1 MALMIPRAGA
11 LEQEGLQPPAMS
23 HLVSARGPAHMV
35 LDAGARAYQPVGV
48 QGGLLG
54 EAVPPQPPD
63 IKRRDELDPDWD
75 NHVHAFKRQYLYIA
89 IAYATPCFCIF
100 MYSVFKSIL
109 YRGWWN
115 TSAGEPYMPHS
126 MNEQNPYR
134 AYIGIPSVLEMHMW
148 FACMMLAAICVQLGS
163 MWMAVHTGIDAYGKF
178 HAMFGKVTM
187 FVIILAAGL
196 GTIGLGVC
204 DVQPKRGAENLF
216 FRGIRCRY
224 PRLPLPWGVRRKPW
238 FLWAPLPVH
247 GGRRG
252 VDIFAW
258 MEPNH
263 RRDSPQLRMAV
274 EAYRPGMFH
283 HQLLGPTWLSVFL
296 VISGWDELRV
306 LLVARRFQG
315 PVLQGELH
323 RLRSSRRPGG
333 HTLRV
338 RLADVLRLRRSRGT
352 AYDPAV
358 HGRGL
363 PGLEEFHQRR
373 PHTGLVLAIQ
383 GLWRLLGKPEA
394 VSPRNICPLWWRRIF
409 RVSPHESPTR
419 PCGRC
424 WVQLNVYT

>member
-35 LDAGARAYQPVGV
+35 LDAGARAYQPLGV
-48 QGGLLG
+48 QGGLIG

-216 FRGIRCRY
+216 FVGI
-224 PRLPLPWGVRRKPW
+224 GVGILVCL
-238 FLWAPLPVH
+238 F
-247 GGRRG
+247 RG
-252 VDIFAW
+252 VYVASGGFYGLHFQYMAAAVVLIFSPGWNRIIAVILRNYVWLWRHIDQECFIINSWGQRGFLYFWSFLAGMSFEFFWWLGVFRAPFFKANSIGFAVHVVLAAILFACAW
-258 MEPNH
+258 QTFYA
-263 RRDSPQLRMAV
+263 S
-274 EAYRPGMFH
+274 
-283 HQLLGPTWLSVFL
+283 
-296 VISGWDELRV
+296 
-306 LLVARRFQG
+306 
-315 PVLQGELH
+315 
-323 RLRSSRRPGG
+323 
-333 HTLRV
+333 
-338 RLADVLRLRRSRGT
+338 
-352 AYDPAV
+352 AV
-358 HGRGL
+358 HGEPLTTQQCTAEDYQDWKNFTSGVR
-363 PGLEEFHQRR
+363 
-373 PHTGLVLAIQ
+373 TQ
-383 GLWRLLGKPEA
+383 GLYSLSRGYGVCSANLWQSPPGTFVHYGGGEYSVFRLMNHPQDPVVDVGY
-394 VSPRNICPLWWRRIF
+394 N
-409 RVSPHESPTR
+409 
-419 PCGRC
+419 
-424 WVQLNVYT
+424 